1 MTINALLLS
10 GEIHRQSWRSETR
23 PYFIGIKR
31 MTSRW
36 RISPDLSSPDS
47 LKRSQEELGL
57 LFKLGHRSREP
68 QSVARVQELINS
80 ATSLNQ
86 LCKALG
92 LAWIARLSPEY
103 DGSIGYLGSSSW
115 GLVIEGEEGETTEY
129 LAYTEGADI
138 VCIETLPQL
147 TRPQIIV
154 ANISIETLTKEGV
167 L

>member
-1 MTINALLLS
+1 MTINTLLLS
-10 GEIHRQSWRSETR
+10 DEIHRQGWRPETR
-23 PYFIGIKR
+23 SHYVNAKR
-31 MTSRW
+31 MTSQW
-36 RISPDLSSPDS
+36 RVNPSLSSPDS

-57 LFKLGHRSREP
+57 LFKSGHSSRAP
-68 QSVARVQELINS
+68 QSIARVQALINS
-80 ATSLNQ
+80 ATSLHQ

-103 DGSIGYLGSSSW
+103 DGSIGHLGSSSW
-115 GLVIEGEEGETTEY
+115 GLVIEGEEGETNEY

-138 VCIETLPQL
+138 VCIETLPEL
-147 TRPQIIV
+147 TRPQIII